1 VKSRTLTASDGR
13 GSLYLDGSPRLE
25 KEPRLSGVRM
35 SLLLTDGDEKPA
47 AGEFFANI
55 GRRQGGFL
63 RGAVQADFSHGP
75 PSRPQPV

>member
-1 VKSRTLTASDGR
+1 
-13 GSLYLDGSPRLE
+13 
-25 KEPRLSGVRM
+25 M

-63 RGAVQADFSHGP
+63 RGAASAAVFTQTRQLGAIAVSRASPKLTHGAEPGGLFAISFSWP
-75 PSRPQPV
+75 LERV

>member
-1 VKSRTLTASDGR
+1 VVAVLFIAMNPR
-13 GSLYLDGSPRLE
+13 GSK

-63 RGAVQADFSHGP
+63 RGAV
-75 PSRPQPV
+75 

>member
-1 VKSRTLTASDGR
+1 MSPKLTSLCENPGADRSRRSR
-13 GSLYLDGSPRLE
+13 FSYLDESSRLG

-63 RGAVQADFSHGP
+63 RGAV
-75 PSRPQPV
+75 

>member
-1 VKSRTLTASDGR
+1 
-13 GSLYLDGSPRLE
+13 
-25 KEPRLSGVRM
+25 M

-63 RGAVQADFSHGP
+63 RGAVKTDFSQTRKLGVFSSHRVT
-75 PSRPQPV
+75 PS